1 MDNQKRSFKNIPKS
15 DNHVSL
21 GQRIKE
27 IRKSKSMTQS
37 DLAKMIVVDDKG
49 TTMDLAVLSKIERGV
64 SNITLEKLFAIS
76 KALNVTP
83 SELFTLFRT

>member
-21 GQRIKE
+21 GKKIKE

-64 SNITLEKLFAIS
+64 SNITLEKLFALS

-83 SELFTLFRT
+83 SEFFSFCKI